1 MIIAI
6 DGPSG
11 AGKSSLARAVA
22 KKLNI
27 VYVDTGALYRTV
39 GLFVKEKG
47 IDPHDATAVAGVLPL
62 LTLDMTFIEGEQHI
76 LLCGRDVGDTIR
88 TPEMSMYASAVS
100 AIPAVRAFLL
110 DTQRS
115 MARRQSVVMDG
126 RDIGTVIFPDADVK
140 IFLSASPEARAR
152 RRAIELTEKGIK
164 TTVEDVLAD
173 MKIRDEQDK
182 NRTIA
187 PAVPAPDAVFL
198 DNSDMTAEE
207 TVDEALAIIDKCT
220 TKKESL

>member
-220 TKKESL
+220 TKKESH